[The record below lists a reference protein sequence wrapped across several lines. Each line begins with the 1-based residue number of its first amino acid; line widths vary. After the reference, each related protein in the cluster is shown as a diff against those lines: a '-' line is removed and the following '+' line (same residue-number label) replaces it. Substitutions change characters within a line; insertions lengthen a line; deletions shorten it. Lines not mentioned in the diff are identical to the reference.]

1 MCEIYNERI
10 KDLMDPTKDNL
21 KIHEEKA
28 KGVYIQDITEIYCS
42 EEGEIYALM
51 KQGNSNRAVT
61 STNMNDV
68 SSRSHALFILTIT
81 MDNRDDGS
89 CKVGKLF
96 LVDLAGS
103 EKISKTGAQG
113 QVLEEAK
120 NINKSLTTLGK
131 VIVALTDKK
140 VSHIPYR
147 ESKLTRILSESLGG
161 NSKTLLIITCSP
173 HPFNDSETLST
184 LRFGARARNIKNAPK
199 VNKEYTVPELKRLLE
214 KSEEKI
220 EALKKH
226 IRILEKQ
233 ILDNGGSLPDEDTL
247 KKAGMK
253 LMLEEQMKEK
263 VKLQMAMSSTETDD
277 NQGDAHPAVAEMLEM
292 TKTQSYMS
300 DHRFN
305 GEIGTPSKIEEKEQ
319 IHIEELQ
326 VKQEEIEMLTEQ
338 LAKEKEKLNQLN
350 KQVADINEAV
360 KYAEERTAQ
369 AIEEK
374 EKYNERSKEAV
385 LKAQQLKEDCEDK

>member
-1 MCEIYNERI
+1 MVRTIFNRIETASENIEFTVKISMCEIYNERI
-10 KDLMDPTKDNL
+10 KDLMDPAKDNL

-42 EEGEIYALM
+42 EEQEIYALM

-61 STNMNDV
+61 ATNMNDV

-120 NINKSLTTLGK
+120 KINQSLTTLGK

-173 HPFNDSETLST
+173 HPFNDAETLST
-184 LRFGARARNIKNAPK
+184 LRFGSRARNIKNAPK

-226 IRILEKQ
+226 IKILEK
-233 ILDNGGSLPDEDTL
+233 
-247 KKAGMK
+247 
-253 LMLEEQMKEK
+253 
-263 VKLQMAMSSTETDD
+263 
-277 NQGDAHPAVAEMLEM
+277 
-292 TKTQSYMS
+292 
-300 DHRFN
+300 
-305 GEIGTPSKIEEKEQ
+305 
-319 IHIEELQ
+319 
-326 VKQEEIEMLTEQ
+326 
-338 LAKEKEKLNQLN
+338 
-350 KQVADINEAV
+350 
-360 KYAEERTAQ
+360 
-369 AIEEK
+369 
-374 EKYNERSKEAV
+374 
-385 LKAQQLKEDCEDK
+385 